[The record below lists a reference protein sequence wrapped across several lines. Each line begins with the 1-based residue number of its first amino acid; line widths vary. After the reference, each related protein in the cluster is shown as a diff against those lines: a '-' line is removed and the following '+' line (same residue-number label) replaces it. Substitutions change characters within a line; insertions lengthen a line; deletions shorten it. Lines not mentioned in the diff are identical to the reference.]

1 MAIIYCRDPREI
13 AKEKKTQAW
22 TQAYADQRE
31 ERHGMSDKEL
41 QLTAVWRLFMERH
54 QIGKGK

>member
-13 AKEKKTQAW
+13 AEEKKTQAR
-22 TQAYADQRE
+22 TQAYVDQRG

-41 QLTAVWRLFMERH
+41 QMTAVWRLFMQRH
-54 QIGKGK
+54 QIGKGT